1 MIMKKLFGIF
11 AAVTMAL
18 SAVSCSDFLN
28 RPSEDSYVV
37 AGFYKN
43 DEQCI
48 MGVNYLYSGPWSD
61 VTRFYVYD
69 SEYMS
74 GNVWTSNSPYTTLTV
89 NGTDQELKDMSYSL
103 WSINAHCNTV
113 INNLLGSSGASQEVI
128 NQCIGE
134 CLAWKAMAYFFLV
147 RNFGD
152 VPIVHDNTA
161 IITEGTYNEL
171 QKVEKADVYEY
182 IILTLEKAMEML
194 PKNAHIGEYNR
205 IDHYAAEALLAK
217 VYLTKAGVTGS
228 LSQEDLSKAL
238 SYAEDV
244 INNSG
249 RTLTPKYSD
258 VFRIDPKVF
267 QQTGE
272 CLFSW
277 LWQAKVEMW
286 CTQSYMQNDVGLVGF
301 SEENNWGDWKGPSI
315 DLQDAFGVSAIQN
328 PQTREDKDDRRK
340 VTIMMF
346 GDQYDY
352 FWKDKGGFDL
362 YRFFYDKSY
371 GLGTDNPNISSQN
384 WGCSTGAFYG
394 KHIYGDY
401 QDHIDGTGVV
411 PHQQYNQLP
420 THILRL
426 GDIYLVAAESAFL
439 TGDTGKALKYVN
451 AIRTRANAAPVT
463 TVDYETIWK
472 ERRLELA
479 LEGDRWYDYVRR
491 SYYDVDGCIADLKA
505 QRRGYW
511 SIPSGGSGPDLNGIY
526 KNFVCDSDGNYVGPG
541 ANTWDASTVAYD
553 GSKDLTDVKPSMFI
567 IPMPSEDV
575 VANPNMAST
584 VAPIHVDIRET
595 YSYDF

>member
-1 MIMKKLFGIF
+1 MKKFIGIIALAVSVFG
-11 AAVTMAL
+11 
-18 SAVSCSDFLN
+18 AVSCEDFLN

-37 AGFYKN
+37 DGFYKN
-43 DEQCI
+43 DDQCI
-48 MGVNYLYSGPWSD
+48 MGVNYLYTGPWSD

-69 SEYMS
+69 TEYMS
-74 GNVWTSNSPYTTLTV
+74 GNVWTGNNPYTTLTV
-89 NGTDQELKDMSYSL
+89 NGTDQELKDMSASL

-113 INNLLGSSGASQEVI
+113 INNLRGSSGASQGII

-152 VPIVHDNTA
+152 VPIVHDNTS
-161 IITEGTYNEL
+161 IIKEGTYNEL
-171 QKVEKADVYEY
+171 QKVDKADVYEY

-194 PKNAHIGEYNR
+194 PKNPYIGQYNR
-205 IDHYAAEALLAK
+205 IDYYAAEGLLAK
-217 VYLTKAGVTGS
+217 VYLTKAGVSGS
-228 LSQEDLSKAL
+228 LDSSDLSKAL

-249 RTLTPKYSD
+249 RTLTPAYSD
-258 VFRIDPKVF
+258 VFRISPAVY

-272 CLFSW
+272 ALFSW

-315 DLQDAFGVSAIQN
+315 DLQDAFGVSAIEN
-328 PQTREDKDDRRK
+328 PQSRADKDDRRK
-340 VTIMMF
+340 VTMMMF

-371 GLGTDNPNISSQN
+371 GLGSDNPNISNQN

-426 GDIYLVAAESAFL
+426 SDIYLVAAESAFL
-439 TGDTGKALKYVN
+439 TGDTGKAKTYVN
-451 AIRTRANAAPVT
+451 AVRTRANATPVDEVT
-463 TVDYETIWK
+463 YDTIWK
-472 ERRLELA
+472 ERRPELA

-491 SYYDVDGCIADLKA
+491 AYYDVDACIADLKS
-505 QRRGYW
+505 QRRGHW
-511 SIPSGGSGPDLNGIY
+511 EGGIDGVY
-526 KNFVCDSDGNYVGPG
+526 KNFVTDSEGNYGGP
-541 ANTWDASTVAYD
+541 ATNAWDASAITYSGD
-553 GSKDLTDVKPSMFI
+553 NDLVDVKPSMFTV
-567 IPMPSEDV
+567 PMPTEDV

-584 VAPIHVDIRET
+584 APSIRVNVREE

>member
-1 MIMKKLFGIF
+1 MKKIFGIIAASFTLFG
-11 AAVTMAL
+11 
-18 SAVSCSDFLN
+18 AVSCEDFLN

-37 AGFYKN
+37 DGFYKN

-69 SEYMS
+69 TEYMS
-74 GNVWTSNSPYTTLTV
+74 GNVWTGNSPYTTLTV
-89 NGTDQELKDMSYSL
+89 NGTDQELKDMSASL

-113 INNLLGSSGASQEVI
+113 INNLLGSSGASQAVI

-152 VPIVHDNTA
+152 VPIVHDNTS
-161 IITEGTYNEL
+161 IIKEGTYNEL
-171 QKVEKADVYEY
+171 QKVEKADVYDY
-182 IILTLEKAMEML
+182 IILTLEKAMELL
-194 PKNAHIGEYNR
+194 PKNAYIGQYNR
-205 IDHYAAEALLAK
+205 IDYYAAEGLLAK
-217 VYLTKAGVTGS
+217 VYLTKAGVSGS
-228 LSQEDLSKAL
+228 LDNGDLSKAL
-238 SYAEDV
+238 TYAEDV

-249 RTLTPKYSD
+249 RSLTPKYSD

-315 DLQDAFGVSAIQN
+315 DLQDAFGVSAITN

-352 FWKDKGGFDL
+352 FWKDKGGFNL
-362 YRFFYDKSY
+362 YRFFYDKTY
-371 GLGTDNPNISSQN
+371 GLGSDSPNISNQQ

-401 QDHIDGTGVV
+401 QDHIDGTGVT

-426 GDIYLVAAESAFL
+426 SDIYLVAAEAEFL
-439 TGDTGKALKYVN
+439 TNGSTAKAKDYLN
-451 AIRTRANAAPVT
+451 AVRTRANAAPVDDL
-463 TVDYETIWK
+463 DYETIWK

-491 SYYDVDGCIADLKA
+491 SYYDVNACIADLTA

-511 SIPSGGSGPDLNGIY
+511 QGDLNGVY
-526 KNFVCDSDGNYVGPG
+526 KDFVQDSEGNYAGP
-541 ANTWDASTVAYD
+541 ATNPWDASGLTYNGD
-553 GSKDLTDVKPSMFI
+553 NDLVDVKASMFI
-567 IPMPSEDV
+567 VPMPTEDV
-575 VANPNMAST
+575 VANPNMAT
-584 VAPIHVDIRET
+584 TAPAIHVDIRET

>member
-182 IILTLEKAMEML
+182 IILTLEKALEML

-205 IDHYAAEALLAK
+205 IDYYAAEGLLAK

-238 SYAEDV
+238 GYAEDV

-491 SYYDVDGCIADLKA
+491 SYYDVDACIADLLS
-505 QRRGYW
+505 QRRGHYE
-511 SIPSGGSGPDLNGIY
+511 GGLDGVY
-526 KNFVCDSDGNYVGPG
+526 KNFVLDSEGNYAGPG
-541 ANTWDASTVAYD
+541 ANTWDASAITYD
-553 GSKDLTDVKPSMFI
+553 GDNDLVDVKASMFI
-567 IPMPSEDV
+567 VPMPTEDV

-584 VAPIHVDIRET
+584 APAIHVDIRET

>member
-61 VTRFYVYD
+61 VTRFYAYD

-205 IDHYAAEALLAK
+205 IDYYAAEALLAK

-491 SYYDVDGCIADLKA
+491 SYYDVDACIADLLS
-505 QRRGYW
+505 QRRGYYE
-511 SIPSGGSGPDLNGIY
+511 GGLDGVY
-526 KNFVCDSDGNYVGPG
+526 KNFVLDSEGNYAGPG
-541 ANTWDASTVAYD
+541 ANTWDASAITYNGD
-553 GSKDLTDVKPSMFI
+553 NDLVDVKASMFI
-567 IPMPSEDV
+567 VPMPTEDV

-584 VAPIHVDIRET
+584 APAIHVDIRET

>member
-1 MIMKKLFGIF
+1 MKKLFGIIA
-11 AAVTMAL
+11 AAVAVF
-18 SAVSCSDFLN
+18 SAVSCEDFLN

-37 AGFYKN
+37 DGFYKN

-89 NGTDQELKDMSYSL
+89 NGTDQELKDMSASL

-113 INNLLGSSGASQEVI
+113 INNLLGSSGASQAVI
-128 NQCIGE
+128 DQCIGE

-152 VPIVHDNTA
+152 VPIVHDNTS
-161 IITEGTYNEL
+161 IIKEGTYNEL
-171 QKVEKADVYEY
+171 QKVDKADVYDY
-182 IILTLEKAMEML
+182 IILTLEKAMKLL
-194 PKNAHIGEYNR
+194 PKNAYIGQYNR
-205 IDHYAAEALLAK
+205 LDYYAAEALLSK
-217 VYLTKAGVTGS
+217 VYLTKAGVSGS
-228 LSQEDLSKAL
+228 LNNEDLTQAL
-238 SYAEDV
+238 TYAEDV

-315 DLQDAFGVSAIQN
+315 DLQDAFGVSAIGN
-328 PQTREDKDDRRK
+328 PQAREDKDDRRK

-362 YRFFYDKSY
+362 YRFFYDKTY
-371 GLGTDNPNISSQN
+371 GLGSDSPNISSQN

-401 QDHIDGTGVV
+401 QDHIDGTGVT

-426 GDIYLVAAESAFL
+426 SDIYLVAAEAAFL
-439 TGDTGKALKYVN
+439 TGDSGKAKTYVN
-451 AIRTRANAAPVT
+451 AVRTRANATPLESVT
-463 TVDYETIWK
+463 YEDIWK
-472 ERRLELA
+472 ERRFELA

-491 SYYDVDGCIADLKA
+491 SYYDVNACIADLKA
-505 QRRGYW
+505 QRRGHW
-511 SIPSGGSGPDLNGIY
+511 EGGLDEVY
-526 KNFVCDSDGNYVGPG
+526 KNFVLDSEGNYAGPG
-541 ANTWDASTVAYD
+541 ANTWDASSITYFGD
-553 GSKDLTDVKPSMFI
+553 NDLVDVKPSMFI
-567 IPMPSEDV
+567 VPMPTEDV
-575 VANPNMAST
+575 VSNPNMASD
-584 VAPIHVDIRET
+584 VPPIRVNVRET

>member
-1 MIMKKLFGIF
+1 MKKIFGIIA
-11 AAVTMAL
+11 AAVAVF
-18 SAVSCSDFLN
+18 SAVSCEDFLN

-37 AGFYKN
+37 DGFYKN

-89 NGTDQELKDMSYSL
+89 NGTDQELKDMSASL

-113 INNLLGSSGASQEVI
+113 INNLLGSSGASQAVI
-128 NQCIGE
+128 DQCIGE

-152 VPIVHDNTA
+152 VPIVHDNTS
-161 IITEGTYNEL
+161 IIKEGTYNEL
-171 QKVEKADVYEY
+171 QKVDKADVYDY
-182 IILTLEKAMEML
+182 IILTLEKAMKLL
-194 PKNAHIGEYNR
+194 PKNAYIGQYNR
-205 IDHYAAEALLAK
+205 LDYYAAEALLSK
-217 VYLTKAGVTGS
+217 VYLTKAGVSGS
-228 LSQEDLSKAL
+228 LNNEDLTQAL
-238 SYAEDV
+238 TYAEDV

-315 DLQDAFGVSAIQN
+315 DLQDAFGVSAIGN
-328 PQTREDKDDRRK
+328 PQAREDKDDRRK

-362 YRFFYDKSY
+362 YRFFYDKTY
-371 GLGTDNPNISSQN
+371 GLGSDSPNISSQN

-401 QDHIDGTGVV
+401 QDHIDGTGVT

-426 GDIYLVAAESAFL
+426 SDIYLVAAEAAVL
-439 TGDTGKALKYVN
+439 TGESGKAKTYVN
-451 AIRTRANAAPVT
+451 AVRTRANAAPLDNVT
-463 TVDYETIWK
+463 FDDIWK
-472 ERRLELA
+472 ERRFELA

-491 SYYDVDGCIADLKA
+491 SYYDVNACIADLKA
-505 QRRGYW
+505 QRRGHW
-511 SIPSGGSGPDLNGIY
+511 EGGLDEVY
-526 KNFVCDSDGNYVGPG
+526 KNFVLDSEGNYAGPG
-541 ANTWDASTVAYD
+541 ANTWDASSITYFGD
-553 GSKDLTDVKPSMFI
+553 NDLVDVKPSMFI
-567 IPMPSEDV
+567 VPMPTEDV
-575 VANPNMAST
+575 VSNPNMASD
-584 VAPIHVDIRET
+584 VPPIRVNVRET

>member
-1 MIMKKLFGIF
+1 MKKLFGTF
-11 AAVTMAL
+11 AAVIAIFC
-18 SAVSCSDFLN
+18 AVSCQDFLN

-37 AGFYKN
+37 EGFYKN

-48 MGVNYLYSGPWSD
+48 MGVNYLYAAPWSD

-69 SEYMS
+69 TEYMS
-74 GNVWTSNSPYTTLTV
+74 GNVYTGNSPYTTLTA
-89 NGTDQELKDMSYSL
+89 NGTDQELKDMSASL

-113 INNLLGSSGASQEVI
+113 IKNLLGSSGASQAVL

-134 CLAWKAMAYFFLV
+134 ALAWKAMAYFFLV

-152 VPIVHDNTA
+152 VPIVHDNST
-161 IITEGTYNEL
+161 IIKEASYNEL
-171 QKVEKADVYEY
+171 QKVDKQDIYDY
-182 IILTLEKAMEML
+182 IILTLEKAMDLL
-194 PKNAHIGEYNR
+194 PKNPSLGEYNR
-205 IDHYAAEALLAK
+205 IDYYAAEGLLAK
-217 VYLTKAGVTGS
+217 VYLTKAGVTGQLDNS
-228 LSQEDLSKAL
+228 DLNKAFT
-238 SYAEDV
+238 YAKDV
-244 INNSG
+244 IDNSG
-249 RTLTPKYSD
+249 RSLTPNYAD
-258 VFRIDPKVF
+258 VFRLSPKVY

-315 DLQDAFGVSAIQN
+315 DLQDAFGVSAIEN
-328 PQTREDKDDRRK
+328 PQNRVDKDDRRK
-340 VTIMMF
+340 VTMMMF

-362 YRFFYDKSY
+362 YRFFYDPDY
-371 GLGTDNPNISSQN
+371 GLGTENPNISNKN
-384 WGCSTGAFYG
+384 WGCQTGAFYG

-401 QDHIDGTGVV
+401 QDHIDATGVT

-426 GDIYLVAAESAFL
+426 SDIYLVAAEAAFL
-439 TGDTGKALKYVN
+439 TNGAAAAKPYVN
-451 AIRTRANAAPVT
+451 AVRERANAAPVEDVT
-463 TVDYETIWK
+463 YDVIWK

-491 SYYDVDGCIADLKA
+491 AYYDADACIADLKA
-505 QRRGYW
+505 QRRGFW
-511 SIPSGGSGPDLNGIY
+511 EGGINDVY
-526 KNFVCDSDGNYVGPG
+526 KDFVTADGNYQGPG
-541 ANTWDASTVAYD
+541 ANAWDI
-553 GSKDLTDVKPSMFI
+553 SKIKYTGDHDLVDVKVSMFTL
-567 IPMPSEDV
+567 PMPSEDV

-584 VAPIHVDIRET
+584 APSIRVNVRET

>member
-61 VTRFYVYD
+61 VTRFYAYD

-205 IDHYAAEALLAK
+205 IDYYAAEALLAK

-411 PHQQYNQLP
+411 PHQQFNQLP

-491 SYYDVDGCIADLKA
+491 SYYDVDACIADLLS
-505 QRRGYW
+505 QRRGYYE
-511 SIPSGGSGPDLNGIY
+511 GGLDGVY
-526 KNFVCDSDGNYVGPG
+526 KNFVLDSEGNYAGPG
-541 ANTWDASTVAYD
+541 ANTWDASAITYNGD
-553 GSKDLTDVKPSMFI
+553 NDLVDVKASMFI
-567 IPMPSEDV
+567 VPMPTEDV

-584 VAPIHVDIRET
+584 APAIHVDIRET

>member
-491 SYYDVDGCIADLKA
+491 SYYDVDACIADLLS
-505 QRRGYW
+505 QRRGYYE
-511 SIPSGGSGPDLNGIY
+511 GGLDGVY
-526 KNFVCDSDGNYVGPG
+526 KNFVLDSEGNYAGPG
-541 ANTWDASTVAYD
+541 ANTWDASAITYNGD
-553 GSKDLTDVKPSMFI
+553 NDLVDVKASMFI
-567 IPMPSEDV
+567 VPMPTEDV

-584 VAPIHVDIRET
+584 APAIHVDIRET

>member
-1 MIMKKLFGIF
+1 MKKLFGIIA
-11 AAVTMAL
+11 AAVAVF
-18 SAVSCSDFLN
+18 SAVSCEDFLN

-37 AGFYKN
+37 DGFYKN

-69 SEYMS
+69 TEYMS

-89 NGTDQELKDMSYSL
+89 NGTDQELKDMSASL

-113 INNLLGSSGASQEVI
+113 INNLLGSSGASQAVI
-128 NQCIGE
+128 DQCIGE

-152 VPIVHDNTA
+152 VPIVHDNTS
-161 IITEGTYNEL
+161 IIKEGTYNEL
-171 QKVEKADVYEY
+171 QKVDKADVYDY
-182 IILTLEKAMEML
+182 IILTLEKAMKLL
-194 PKNAHIGEYNR
+194 PKNAYIGQYNR
-205 IDHYAAEALLAK
+205 LDYYAAEALLSK
-217 VYLTKAGVTGS
+217 VYLTKAGVSGS
-228 LSQEDLSKAL
+228 LNNEDLTQAL
-238 SYAEDV
+238 TYAEDV

-315 DLQDAFGVSAIQN
+315 DLQDAFGVSAIGN
-328 PQTREDKDDRRK
+328 PQAREDKDDRRK

-362 YRFFYDKSY
+362 YRFFYDKTY
-371 GLGTDNPNISSQN
+371 GLGSDNPNISSQN

-401 QDHIDGTGVV
+401 QDHIDGTGVT

-426 GDIYLVAAESAFL
+426 SDIYLVAAEAAFL
-439 TGDTGKALKYVN
+439 TGDSGKAKTYVN
-451 AIRTRANAAPVT
+451 AVRTRANATPLESVT
-463 TVDYETIWK
+463 YEDIWK
-472 ERRLELA
+472 ERRFELA

-491 SYYDVDGCIADLKA
+491 SYYDVNACIADLKA
-505 QRRGYW
+505 QRRGHW
-511 SIPSGGSGPDLNGIY
+511 EGGLDEVY
-526 KNFVCDSDGNYVGPG
+526 KNFVLDSEGNYAGPG
-541 ANTWDASTVAYD
+541 ANTWDASSITYFGD
-553 GSKDLTDVKPSMFI
+553 NDLVDVKPSMFI
-567 IPMPSEDV
+567 VPMPTEDV
-575 VANPNMAST
+575 VSNPNMASD
-584 VAPIHVDIRET
+584 VPPIRVNVRET

>member
-1 MIMKKLFGIF
+1 MKKYIGIIALAVSVFG
-11 AAVTMAL
+11 
-18 SAVSCSDFLN
+18 AVSCEDFLN

-37 AGFYKN
+37 DGFYKN
-43 DEQCI
+43 DDQCI
-48 MGVNYLYSGPWSD
+48 MGVNYLYTGPWSD

-69 SEYMS
+69 TEYMS
-74 GNVWTSNSPYTTLTV
+74 GNVWTGNNPYTTLTV
-89 NGTDQELKDMSYSL
+89 NGTDQELKDMSASL

-113 INNLLGSSGASQEVI
+113 INNLLGSSGASQGII

-152 VPIVHDNTA
+152 VPIVHDNTS
-161 IITEGTYNEL
+161 IIKEGTYNEL
-171 QKVEKADVYEY
+171 QKVDKADVYEY

-194 PKNAHIGEYNR
+194 PKNPYIGQYNR
-205 IDHYAAEALLAK
+205 IDYYAAEGLLAK
-217 VYLTKAGVTGS
+217 VYLTKAGVSGS
-228 LSQEDLSKAL
+228 LDSSDLSKAL

-249 RTLTPKYSD
+249 RTLTPAYSD
-258 VFRIDPKVF
+258 VFRISPAVY

-272 CLFSW
+272 ALFSW

-315 DLQDAFGVSAIQN
+315 DLQDAFGVSAIEN
-328 PQTREDKDDRRK
+328 PQSRADKDDRRK
-340 VTIMMF
+340 VTMMMF

-371 GLGTDNPNISSQN
+371 GLGSDNPNISNQN

-426 GDIYLVAAESAFL
+426 SDIYLVAAESAFL
-439 TGDTGKALKYVN
+439 TGDTGKAKTYVN
-451 AIRTRANAAPVT
+451 AVRTRANATPVDEVT
-463 TVDYETIWK
+463 YETIWK
-472 ERRLELA
+472 EHRLELA

-491 SYYDVDGCIADLKA
+491 AYYDVDACIADLKS
-505 QRRGYW
+505 QRRGHW
-511 SIPSGGSGPDLNGIY
+511 EGGIDGVY
-526 KNFVCDSDGNYVGPG
+526 KSFVTDSEGNYGGP
-541 ANTWDASTVAYD
+541 ATNAWDASAITYSGD
-553 GSKDLTDVKPSMFI
+553 NDLVDVKPSMFTV
-567 IPMPSEDV
+567 PMPTEDV

-584 VAPIHVDIRET
+584 APSIRVNVREE

>member
-426 GDIYLVAAESAFL
+426 GDIYLVAAESALL
-439 TGDTGKALKYVN
+439 TGDESKALKYVN

-491 SYYDVDGCIADLKA
+491 SYYDVDACIADLLS
-505 QRRGYW
+505 QRRGYYE
-511 SIPSGGSGPDLNGIY
+511 GGLDGVY
-526 KNFVCDSDGNYVGPG
+526 KNFVLDSEGNYAGPG
-541 ANTWDASTVAYD
+541 ANTWDASAITYNGD
-553 GSKDLTDVKPSMFI
+553 NDLVDVKASMFI
-567 IPMPSEDV
+567 VPMPTEDV

-584 VAPIHVDIRET
+584 APAIHVDIRET

>member
-1 MIMKKLFGIF
+1 MKKYIGIIALAVSVFG
-11 AAVTMAL
+11 
-18 SAVSCSDFLN
+18 AVSCEDFLN

-37 AGFYKN
+37 DGFYKN
-43 DEQCI
+43 DDQCI
-48 MGVNYLYSGPWSD
+48 MGVNYLYTGPWSD

-69 SEYMS
+69 TEYMS
-74 GNVWTSNSPYTTLTV
+74 GNVWTGNNPYTTLTV
-89 NGTDQELKDMSYSL
+89 NGTDQELKDMSASL

-113 INNLLGSSGASQEVI
+113 INNLLGSSGASQGII

-152 VPIVHDNTA
+152 VPIVHDNTS
-161 IITEGTYNEL
+161 IIKEGTYNDL
-171 QKVEKADVYEY
+171 QKVDKADVYDY

-194 PKNAHIGEYNR
+194 PKNPYIGQYNR
-205 IDHYAAEALLAK
+205 IDYYAAEGLLAK
-217 VYLTKAGVTGS
+217 VYLTKAGVSGS
-228 LSQEDLSKAL
+228 LDSSDLSKAL

-249 RTLTPKYSD
+249 RTLTPAYSD
-258 VFRIDPKVF
+258 VFRISPAVY

-272 CLFSW
+272 ALFSW

-315 DLQDAFGVSAIQN
+315 DLQDAFGVSAIEN
-328 PQTREDKDDRRK
+328 PQSRADKDDRRK
-340 VTIMMF
+340 VTMMMF

-371 GLGTDNPNISSQN
+371 GLGSDNPNISNQN

-426 GDIYLVAAESAFL
+426 SDIYLVAAESAFL
-439 TGDTGKALKYVN
+439 TGDTGKAKTYVN
-451 AIRTRANAAPVT
+451 AVRTRANANPVDEVT
-463 TVDYETIWK
+463 YDTIWK

-491 SYYDVDGCIADLKA
+491 AYYDVDACIADLKS
-505 QRRGYW
+505 QRRGHW
-511 SIPSGGSGPDLNGIY
+511 EGGIDGVY
-526 KNFVCDSDGNYVGPG
+526 KNFVTDSEGNYGGP
-541 ANTWDASTVAYD
+541 ATNAWDASAITYSGD
-553 GSKDLTDVKPSMFI
+553 NDLVDVKPSMFTV
-567 IPMPSEDV
+567 PMPTEDV

-584 VAPIHVDIRET
+584 APSIRVNVREE

>member
-1 MIMKKLFGIF
+1 MKKYIGIIALAVSVFG
-11 AAVTMAL
+11 
-18 SAVSCSDFLN
+18 AVSCEDFLN

-37 AGFYKN
+37 DGFYKN
-43 DEQCI
+43 DDQCI
-48 MGVNYLYSGPWSD
+48 MGVNYLYTGPWSD

-69 SEYMS
+69 TEYMS
-74 GNVWTSNSPYTTLTV
+74 GNVWTGNNPYTTLTV
-89 NGTDQELKDMSYSL
+89 NGTDQELKDMSASL
-103 WSINAHCNTV
+103 RSINAHCNTV
-113 INNLLGSSGASQEVI
+113 INNLLGSSGASQGII

-152 VPIVHDNTA
+152 VPIVHDNTS
-161 IITEGTYNEL
+161 IIKEGTYNEL
-171 QKVEKADVYEY
+171 QKVDKADVYEY

-194 PKNAHIGEYNR
+194 PKNPYIGQYNR
-205 IDHYAAEALLAK
+205 IDYYAAEGLLAK
-217 VYLTKAGVTGS
+217 VYLTKAGVSGS
-228 LSQEDLSKAL
+228 LDSSDLSKAL

-249 RTLTPKYSD
+249 RTLTPAYSD
-258 VFRIDPKVF
+258 VFRISPAVY

-272 CLFSW
+272 ALFSW

-315 DLQDAFGVSAIQN
+315 DLQDAFGVSAIEN
-328 PQTREDKDDRRK
+328 PQSRADKDDRRK
-340 VTIMMF
+340 VTMMMF

-371 GLGTDNPNISSQN
+371 GLGSDNPNISNQN

-426 GDIYLVAAESAFL
+426 SDIYLVAAESAFL
-439 TGDTGKALKYVN
+439 TGDTGKAKTYVN
-451 AIRTRANAAPVT
+451 AVRTRANATPVDEVT
-463 TVDYETIWK
+463 YDTIWK

-491 SYYDVDGCIADLKA
+491 AYYDVDACIADLKS
-505 QRRGYW
+505 QRRGHW
-511 SIPSGGSGPDLNGIY
+511 EGGIDGVY
-526 KNFVCDSDGNYVGPG
+526 KNFVTDSEGNYGGP
-541 ANTWDASTVAYD
+541 ATNAWDASAITYSGD
-553 GSKDLTDVKPSMFI
+553 NDLVDVKPSMFTV
-567 IPMPSEDV
+567 PMPTEDV

-584 VAPIHVDIRET
+584 APSIRVNVREE

>member
-1 MIMKKLFGIF
+1 MKKIFGIIAASITLFG
-11 AAVTMAL
+11 
-18 SAVSCSDFLN
+18 AVSCEDFLN

-37 AGFYKN
+37 DGFYKN

-69 SEYMS
+69 TEYMS

-89 NGTDQELKDMSYSL
+89 NGTDQELKDMSASL

-113 INNLLGSSGASQEVI
+113 INNLLGSSGASQAVI

-161 IITEGTYNEL
+161 IIKEGTYNDME
-171 QKVEKADVYEY
+171 KVDKADVYDY
-182 IILTLEKAMEML
+182 IILTLEKAMDLL
-194 PKNAHIGEYNR
+194 PKNAYIGQYNR
-205 IDHYAAEALLAK
+205 IDYYAAEGLLAK
-217 VYLTKAGVTGS
+217 VYLTKAGVSGTLDNS
-228 LSQEDLSKAL
+228 DLSKAL
-238 SYAEDV
+238 TYAEDV

-315 DLQDAFGVSAIQN
+315 DLQDAFGVSAITN
-328 PQTREDKDDRRK
+328 PQLREDNDDRRK

-352 FWKDKGGFDL
+352 FWKDKGGFNL
-362 YRFFYDKSY
+362 YRFFYDKTY
-371 GLGTDNPNISSQN
+371 GLGSDSPNISNQT

-401 QDHIDGTGVV
+401 QDHIDGTGVT

-426 GDIYLVAAESAFL
+426 SDIYLVAAEAEFL
-439 TGDTGKALKYVN
+439 TNGSTAKA
-451 AIRTRANAAPVT
+451 
-463 TVDYETIWK
+463 
-472 ERRLELA
+472 
-479 LEGDRWYDYVRR
+479 
-491 SYYDVDGCIADLKA
+491 
-505 QRRGYW
+505 
-511 SIPSGGSGPDLNGIY
+511 
-526 KNFVCDSDGNYVGPG
+526 
-541 ANTWDASTVAYD
+541 
-553 GSKDLTDVKPSMFI
+553 
-567 IPMPSEDV
+567 
-575 VANPNMAST
+575 
-584 VAPIHVDIRET
+584 
-595 YSYDF
+595 

>member
-11 AAVTMAL
+11 AAVTMVL

-205 IDHYAAEALLAK
+205 IDYYAAEALLAK

-426 GDIYLVAAESAFL
+426 GDIYLVAAESALL
-439 TGDTGKALKYVN
+439 TGDESKALKYVN

-491 SYYDVDGCIADLKA
+491 SYYDVNACIADLLS
-505 QRRGYW
+505 QRRGHYE
-511 SIPSGGSGPDLNGIY
+511 GGLDGVY
-526 KNFVCDSDGNYVGPG
+526 KNFVLDSEGNYAGPG
-541 ANTWDASTVAYD
+541 ANTWDASAITYNGD
-553 GSKDLTDVKPSMFI
+553 NDLVDVKASMFI
-567 IPMPSEDV
+567 VPMPTEDV

-584 VAPIHVDIRET
+584 APAIHVDIRET

>member
-1 MIMKKLFGIF
+1 MKKLFGTIAIAI
-11 AAVTMAL
+11 AAF
-18 SAVSCSDFLN
+18 SAVSCEDFLN

-37 AGFYKN
+37 DGFYKN
-43 DEQCI
+43 DEQVI

-61 VTRFYVYD
+61 VTRFYLYD
-69 SEYMS
+69 TEYMS
-74 GNVWTSNSPYTTLTV
+74 GNVWTGNNAYTTLTV
-89 NGTDQELKDMSYSL
+89 NGTDQELKDMSASL

-113 INNLLGSSGASQEVI
+113 INNLLGSSGASQAVI
-128 NQCIGE
+128 NQAIGE

-161 IITEGTYNEL
+161 IIKEGTYNEL
-171 QKVEKADVYEY
+171 KKVKKEDVYEY
-182 IILTLEKAMEML
+182 IILTLEKAMELL
-194 PKNAHIGEYNR
+194 PKNAYIGQYNR
-205 IDHYAAEALLAK
+205 IDHYAAEGLLAK
-217 VYLTKAGVTGS
+217 VYLTKAGVTGT
-228 LSQEDLSKAL
+228 LKTEDLEKAL
-238 SYAEDV
+238 TYAEDV

-249 RTLTPKYSD
+249 RSLTPKYPD

-315 DLQDAFGVSAIQN
+315 DLQDAFGMDATKN
-328 PQTREDKDDRRK
+328 PQTRVENDDRRMA
-340 VTIMMF
+340 TMMMF
-346 GDQYDY
+346 GDHIDW
-352 FWKDKGGFDL
+352 FWKNMGGFDL

-371 GLGTDNPNISSQN
+371 GLGSDNPNISNQN

-394 KHIYGDY
+394 KHIYGNY
-401 QDHIDGTGVV
+401 QDHIDGTGVT

-426 GDIYLVAAESAFL
+426 SDVYLVAAEAAVL
-439 TGDTGKALKYVN
+439 TNKSDKALGYIN
-451 AIRTRANAAPVT
+451 AVRTRANAAPLSSVT
-463 TVDYETIWK
+463 FDDVWK

-491 SYYDVDGCIADLKA
+491 SYYDVNACIAELKA

-511 SIPSGGSGPDLNGIY
+511 GVPSGGSGPDLNGVY
-526 KNFVCDSDGNYVGPG
+526 KRFVCDDDGNYGGPATNPWDSSSLTYVGD
-541 ANTWDASTVAYD
+541 N
-553 GSKDLTDVKPSMFI
+553 DLTDVKVSMFTV
-567 IPMPSEDV
+567 PMPTEDV
-575 VANPNMAST
+575 VANPNMGSD
-584 VAPIHVDIRET
+584 VEGEHVDVRAT

>member
-1 MIMKKLFGIF
+1 MKKLFGFIA
-11 AAVTMAL
+11 AAVAVF
-18 SAVSCSDFLN
+18 SAVSCEDFLN

-37 AGFYKN
+37 DGFYKN

-69 SEYMS
+69 SEYLS
-74 GNVWTSNSPYTTLTV
+74 GNVWTSNNPYTTLTV
-89 NGTDQELKDMSYSL
+89 NGTDQELKDMSASL

-113 INNLLGSSGASQEVI
+113 INNLLGSSGASQAVI
-128 NQCIGE
+128 DQCIGE

-161 IITEGTYNEL
+161 IIKEGTYNEL
-171 QKVEKADVYEY
+171 QKVDKADVYDY
-182 IILTLEKAMEML
+182 IILTLEKAMDLL
-194 PKNAHIGEYNR
+194 PKNPYLGQYNR
-205 IDHYAAEALLAK
+205 IDYYAAEALLSK
-217 VYLTKAGVTGS
+217 VYLTKAGVSGS
-228 LSQEDLSKAL
+228 LDNGDLSKAL
-238 SYAEDV
+238 TYAEDV

-249 RTLTPKYSD
+249 RSLTPKYSD

-315 DLQDAFGVSAIQN
+315 DLQDAFGVSAIGN
-328 PQTREDKDDRRK
+328 PQAREDKDDRRK

-362 YRFFYDKSY
+362 YRFFYDKTY
-371 GLGTDNPNISSQN
+371 GLGSDNPNISSQN

-401 QDHIDGTGVV
+401 QDHIDGTGVT

-426 GDIYLVAAESAFL
+426 SDIYLVAAEAAFL
-439 TGDTGKALKYVN
+439 TGDSGKAKTYVN
-451 AIRTRANAAPVT
+451 AVRTRANATPLESVT
-463 TVDYETIWK
+463 YEDIWK
-472 ERRLELA
+472 ERRFELA

-491 SYYDVDGCIADLKA
+491 SYYDVNACIADLKA
-505 QRRGYW
+505 QRRGHW
-511 SIPSGGSGPDLNGIY
+511 EGGLDGVY
-526 KNFVCDSDGNYVGPG
+526 KSFVQDSEGNYVGPG
-541 ANTWDASTVAYD
+541 ANTWDASAITYFGD
-553 GSKDLTDVKPSMFI
+553 NDLVDVKPSMFAV
-567 IPMPSEDV
+567 PMPTEDV
-575 VANPNMAST
+575 VANPNMASD
-584 VAPIHVDIRET
+584 VPPIRVNVRET

>member
-1 MIMKKLFGIF
+1 MKKYIGIIALAVSVFG
-11 AAVTMAL
+11 
-18 SAVSCSDFLN
+18 AVSCEDFLN

-37 AGFYKN
+37 DGFYKN
-43 DEQCI
+43 DDQCI
-48 MGVNYLYSGPWSD
+48 MGVNYLYTGPWSD

-69 SEYMS
+69 TEYMS
-74 GNVWTSNSPYTTLTV
+74 GNVWTGNNPYTTLTV
-89 NGTDQELKDMSYSL
+89 NGTDQELKDMSASL

-113 INNLLGSSGASQEVI
+113 INNLLGSSGASQGII

-152 VPIVHDNTA
+152 VPIVHDNTS
-161 IITEGTYNEL
+161 IIKEGTYNDL
-171 QKVEKADVYEY
+171 QKVDKADVYDY

-194 PKNAHIGEYNR
+194 PKNPYIGQYNR
-205 IDHYAAEALLAK
+205 IDYYVAEGLLAK
-217 VYLTKAGVTGS
+217 VYLTKAGVSGS
-228 LSQEDLSKAL
+228 LDSSDLSKAL

-249 RTLTPKYSD
+249 RTLTPAYSD
-258 VFRIDPKVF
+258 VFRISPAVY

-272 CLFSW
+272 ALFSW

-315 DLQDAFGVSAIQN
+315 DLQDAFGVSAIEN
-328 PQTREDKDDRRK
+328 PQSRADKDDRRK
-340 VTIMMF
+340 VTMMMF

-371 GLGTDNPNISSQN
+371 GLGSDNPNISNQN

-426 GDIYLVAAESAFL
+426 SDIYLVAAESAFL
-439 TGDTGKALKYVN
+439 TGDTGKAKTYVN
-451 AIRTRANAAPVT
+451 AVRTRANANPVDEVT
-463 TVDYETIWK
+463 YETIWK

-491 SYYDVDGCIADLKA
+491 AYYDVDACIADLKS
-505 QRRGYW
+505 QRRGHW
-511 SIPSGGSGPDLNGIY
+511 EGGIDGVY
-526 KNFVCDSDGNYVGPG
+526 KNFVTDSEGNYGGP
-541 ANTWDASTVAYD
+541 ATNAWDASAITYSGD
-553 GSKDLTDVKPSMFI
+553 NDLVDVKPSMFTV
-567 IPMPSEDV
+567 PMPTEDV

-584 VAPIHVDIRET
+584 APSIRVNVREE

>member
-439 TGDTGKALKYVN
+439 TGDPGKALKYVN

-491 SYYDVDGCIADLKA
+491 SYYDVDACIADLLS
-505 QRRGYW
+505 QRRGYYE
-511 SIPSGGSGPDLNGIY
+511 GGLDGVY
-526 KNFVCDSDGNYVGPG
+526 KNFVLDSEGNYAGPG
-541 ANTWDASTVAYD
+541 ANTWDASAITYNGD
-553 GSKDLTDVKPSMFI
+553 NDLVDVKASMFI
-567 IPMPSEDV
+567 VPMPTEDV

-584 VAPIHVDIRET
+584 APAIHVDIRET

>member
-1 MIMKKLFGIF
+1 MKKIFGYI
-11 AAVTMAL
+11 AAAAAL
-18 SAVSCSDFLN
+18 ISAVSCEDFLN

-37 AGFYKN
+37 DGFYKN

-89 NGTDQELKDMSYSL
+89 NGTDQELKDMSASL

-113 INNLLGSSGASQEVI
+113 INNLLGSEGASKAVL

-152 VPIVHDNTA
+152 VPIVHDNTS
-161 IITEGTYNEL
+161 IIKEGTYNDL
-171 QKVEKADVYEY
+171 QKVDKADVYDY
-182 IILTLEKAMEML
+182 IILTLEKAMELL
-194 PKNAHIGEYNR
+194 PKNPYLGQYNR

-217 VYLTKAGVTGS
+217 VYLTKAGVSGS
-228 LSQEDLSKAL
+228 LDSGDLAKAL

-249 RTLTPKYSD
+249 RSLTPKYSD

-315 DLQDAFGVSAIQN
+315 DLQDAFGVSALDN
-328 PQTREDKDDRRK
+328 PMTREDKDDRRLA
-340 VTIMMF
+340 TMMMF
-346 GDQYDY
+346 GDQVPW

-362 YRFFYDKSY
+362 YRFFYDKDY

-401 QDHIDGTGVV
+401 QDHIDGTGVT

-426 GDIYLVAAESAFL
+426 SDIYLVAAEAAFL
-439 TGDTGKALKYVN
+439 TGDSGKALTYVN
-451 AIRTRANAAPVT
+451 AVRTRANAAPVDQVT
-463 TVDYETIWK
+463 YDVIWK

-491 SYYDVDGCIADLKA
+491 SYYDVNACIADLKA
-505 QRRGYW
+505 QRRGHW
-511 SIPSGGSGPDLNGIY
+511 GGQNGDLNGVY
-526 KNFVCDSDGNYVGPG
+526 KNFVLDTEGNYAGPS
-541 ANTWDASTVAYD
+541 ANPWDSSMITYD
-553 GSKDLTDVKPSMFI
+553 GDNDLVDVKPSMFTV
-567 IPMPSEDV
+567 PMPTEDV
-575 VANPNMAST
+575 VANQNMAST
-584 VAPIHVDIRET
+584 APSIRVNIRET

>member
-1 MIMKKLFGIF
+1 MKKYIGIIALAVSVFG
-11 AAVTMAL
+11 
-18 SAVSCSDFLN
+18 AVSCEDFLN

-37 AGFYKN
+37 DGFYKN
-43 DEQCI
+43 DDQCI
-48 MGVNYLYSGPWSD
+48 MGVNYLYTGPWSD

-69 SEYMS
+69 TEYMS
-74 GNVWTSNSPYTTLTV
+74 GNVWTGNNPYTTLTV
-89 NGTDQELKDMSYSL
+89 NGTDQELKDMSASL

-113 INNLLGSSGASQEVI
+113 INNLLGSSGASQGII

-152 VPIVHDNTA
+152 VPIVHDNTS
-161 IITEGTYNEL
+161 IIKEGTYNDL
-171 QKVEKADVYEY
+171 QKVDKADVYDY

-194 PKNAHIGEYNR
+194 PKNPYIGQYNR
-205 IDHYAAEALLAK
+205 VDYYAAEGLLAK
-217 VYLTKAGVTGS
+217 VYLTKAGVSGS
-228 LSQEDLSKAL
+228 LDSSDLSKAL

-249 RTLTPKYSD
+249 RTLTPAYSD
-258 VFRIDPKVF
+258 VFRISPAVY

-272 CLFSW
+272 ALFSW

-315 DLQDAFGVSAIQN
+315 DLQDAFGVSAIEN
-328 PQTREDKDDRRK
+328 PQSRADKDDRRK
-340 VTIMMF
+340 VTMMMF

-371 GLGTDNPNISSQN
+371 GLGSDNPNISNQN

-426 GDIYLVAAESAFL
+426 SDIYLVAAESAFL
-439 TGDTGKALKYVN
+439 TGDTGKAKTYVN
-451 AIRTRANAAPVT
+451 AVRTRANANPVDEVT
-463 TVDYETIWK
+463 YDTIWK

-491 SYYDVDGCIADLKA
+491 AYYDVDACIADLKS
-505 QRRGYW
+505 QRRGHW
-511 SIPSGGSGPDLNGIY
+511 EGGIDGVY
-526 KNFVCDSDGNYVGPG
+526 KNFVTDSEGNYGGP
-541 ANTWDASTVAYD
+541 ATNAWDASAITYSGD
-553 GSKDLTDVKPSMFI
+553 NDLVDVKPSMFTV
-567 IPMPSEDV
+567 PMPTEDV

-584 VAPIHVDIRET
+584 APSIRVNVREE

>member
-43 DEQCI
+43 DDQCI

-371 GLGTDNPNISSQN
+371 GLGTENPNISSQN

-426 GDIYLVAAESAFL
+426 GDIYLVAAESALL
-439 TGDTGKALKYVN
+439 TGDESKALKYVN

-472 ERRLELA
+472 ARRLELA
-479 LEGDRWYDYVRR
+479 LEGDRWYDNGRR
-491 SYYDVDGCIADLKA
+491 SYYDVNACIADLLS
-505 QRRGYW
+505 QRRGHYE
-511 SIPSGGSGPDLNGIY
+511 GGLDGVY
-526 KNFVCDSDGNYVGPG
+526 KNFVLDSEGNYAGPG
-541 ANTWDASTVAYD
+541 ANTWDASAITYNGD
-553 GSKDLTDVKPSMFI
+553 DDLVDVKASMFI
-567 IPMPSEDV
+567 VPMPTEDV

-584 VAPIHVDIRET
+584 APAIHVDIRET

>member
-1 MIMKKLFGIF
+1 MKKLFGTIAF
-11 AAVTMAL
+11 IAAVLCT
-18 SAVSCSDFLN
+18 VSCEDFLN

-37 AGFYKN
+37 DGFYKN
-43 DEQCI
+43 DDQCI

-61 VTRFYVYD
+61 VTRFYLYD

-74 GNVWTSNSPYTTLTV
+74 GNVWTGNNPYTTLTV
-89 NGTDQELKDMSYSL
+89 NGTDQELKDMSASL

-113 INNLLGSSGASQEVI
+113 INNLLNSSGASKEI
-128 NQCIGE
+128 IDQCIGE

-152 VPIVHDNTA
+152 VPIVHDNIA
-161 IITEGTYNEL
+161 IIKEGTYNEL
-171 QKVEKADVYEY
+171 EKVEKADVYDY
-182 IILTLEKAMEML
+182 IILTLEKAMEKL
-194 PKNAHIGEYNR
+194 PKNSYIGQYNR
-205 IDHYAAEALLAK
+205 IDYYAAEGLLAK
-217 VYLTKAGVTGS
+217 VYLTKAGVSGS
-228 LSQEDLSKAL
+228 LDSSDLSKAL
-238 SYAEDV
+238 TYAKDV
-244 INNSG
+244 IDNSG

-371 GLGTDNPNISSQN
+371 GLGTENPNISSQN

-401 QDHIDGTGVV
+401 QDHIDGTGVT

-426 GDIYLVAAESAFL
+426 SDIYLVAAEAAFL
-439 TGDTGKALKYVN
+439 TGDSATAKTYINKV
-451 AIRTRANAAPVT
+451 RTRANAAPVEEVT
-463 TVDYETIWK
+463 YDVIWK
-472 ERRLELA
+472 ERRLELS

-491 SYYDVDGCIADLKA
+491 SYYDVNACIEDLKS
-505 QRRGYW
+505 QRRGHW
-511 SIPSGGSGPDLNGIY
+511 EGGLNEVY
-526 KNFVCDSDGNYVGPG
+526 KSFVTDNEENYVGPA
-541 ANTWDASTVAYD
+541 ANPWDTSNITYFGD
-553 GSKDLTDVKPSMFI
+553 NDLVDVKPSMFI
-567 IPMPSEDV
+567 VPMPTEDV
-575 VANPNMAST
+575 VANPNMSST
-584 VAPIHVDIRET
+584 AVPIHVDVRAT